1 MDKNCIFCKII
12 AGQIPSEKL
21 YEDEDMIIIKDIAP
35 QSPVHLLMIPREH
48 YESVGDMT
56 EAQAVTL
63 GKCIKKLSAFAAE
76 AGIESFRIVSNK
88 GQDACQSVMHLHVHL
103 LAGRQLGDKMG

>member
-35 QSPVHLLMIPREH
+35 QAPVHLLMIPREH
-48 YESVGDMT
+48 YESVGSMT
-56 EAQAVTL
+56 EAQAVTF
-63 GKCIKKLSAFAAE
+63 GKCVKKLSDFAAD
-76 AGIESFRIVSNK
+76 AGIESFRIISNK
-88 GQDACQSVMHLHVHL
+88 GPDACQSVMHLHVHL
-103 LAGRQLGDKMG
+103 LAGKQLGDKMG